1 MRPLWMMYFAAINS
15 SLKSWIY
22 SDLLLKPEEM
32 VLFRPVQKGGLGLA
46 SVKLKSLACLIRN
59 FIEIAADPSFIN
71 SQYETSIYNYY
82 VLDIQSQQPP
92 PRPPFYTEYFFQAIK
107 DANESGLDVMKMK
120 IKQWYNFLLKREYS
134 DVIGDDLV
142 VRPSRIELSDPS
154 VLWDNIWKNVHL
166 QILGNA
172 EISFSWKLVH
182 NLLTTE
188 ERVHATVGNTSASCK
203 FFCTDDSPANLKH
216 CLLSCDMSS
225 DVGTWLIRI
234 FQSISPAS
242 TVNDMLRLQI
252 FENDALLW
260 ILVKSLFFCWC
271 QRMAR
276 KRALKSECLSF
287 LLADLML
294 LRETK
299 YSTLVEKVDEIL
311 NL

>member
-1 MRPLWMMYFAAINS
+1 
-15 SLKSWIY
+15 
-22 SDLLLKPEEM
+22 
-32 VLFRPVQKGGLGLA
+32 
-46 SVKLKSLACLIRN
+46 
-59 FIEIAADPSFIN
+59 
-71 SQYETSIYNYY
+71 
-82 VLDIQSQQPP
+82 
-92 PRPPFYTEYFFQAIK
+92 
-107 DANESGLDVMKMK
+107 MKMK
-120 IKQWYNFLLKREYS
+120 IKHWYNLLLKREYS

-172 EISFSWKLVH
+172 EISFAWKLVH

-203 FFCTDDSPANLKH
+203 FFCTDDSPANLIH
-216 CLLSCDMSS
+216 CLLSCDMTS

-260 ILVKSLFFCWC
+260 ILVKTLFFCWS